1 MVRRSEARI
10 ARLHGPYL
18 SIWKTTP
25 KRRIGFF
32 IGIIMSPFGIYQC
45 KALRLVPGF
54 VCFPGSLVPFG
65 TLLSIPQ
72 CIKKVNVSTLQK
84 HGFSVFPY
92 YLFCSLWRRS
102 GERGCV
108 EAMRLRPPGSSVC
121 SIAIFCPAVSRDWK
135 HRYLKAEEYL

>member
-32 IGIIMSPFGIYQC
+32 IGVIMSPFGIYQC
-45 KALRLVPGF
+45 KASRLVPGF

-65 TLLSIPQ
+65 TLSSIPQ

-84 HGFSVFPY
+84 QGFSKVTFSRACWP
-92 YLFCSLWRRS
+92 LSVVACGDREDFLQFLRMLPSRGKATCAETAKKNHAEAEPLH
-102 GERGCV
+102 ERN
-108 EAMRLRPPGSSVC
+108 
-121 SIAIFCPAVSRDWK
+121 
-135 HRYLKAEEYL
+135 